1 MTKGFVKF
9 AFMKHLAKLFSSI
22 AFIFALSLVACS
34 RTEDGKIDSIP
45 SVAQES
51 VKPDQPQPTT
61 DSLPPLYTVR
71 RIKVRNL
78 GPLSKLFND
87 SNYQQLVEAKNLGIE
102 PFGDLSSY
110 YFTKRPLVKVAS
122 GRNYQ
127 IDSLRHSV
135 PYLVP
140 EAASLLNDIGA
151 NFIDS
156 LSKRGG
162 DSYKIKV
169 TSLLRTPESV
179 GRLRRVN
186 INATDSST
194 HQYATTFDISYTN
207 FCCLDTFRQI
217 HQGDLKNLL
226 GEVLNDLRLQGR
238 CMVKYEVKTGCFH
251 VTAIR

>member
-1 MTKGFVKF
+1 MRRGFVNF
-9 AFMKHLAKLFSSI
+9 ASMKPFGKSLLTFAVVFAISLFSCSKKDQKESDPGTSGTEN
-22 AFIFALSLVACS
+22 SLTADNS
-34 RTEDGKIDSIP
+34 
-45 SVAQES
+45 
-51 VKPDQPQPTT
+51 QPATQ
-61 DSLPPLYTVR
+61 SLPSLNSVR

-78 GPLSKLFND
+78 GTLSKLFND
-87 SNYQQLVEAKNLGIE
+87 SNYLQLNEAKNLGIE
-102 PFGDLSSY
+102 PFDELDSY

-122 GRNYQ
+122 GKNYQ
-127 IDSLRHSV
+127 IDSLRHSL

-140 EAASLLNDIGA
+140 EAAQLLDLIGK

-156 LSKRGG
+156 LEKRGG
-162 DSYKIKV
+162 DSYLIKV

-194 HQYATTFDISYTN
+194 HQYATTFDISYNN
-207 FCCLDTFRQI
+207 FYCVDTTRQI
-217 HQGDLKNLL
+217 NQGDLKNLL

-238 CMVKYEVKTGCFH
+238 CLVKYEVKTGCFH

>member
-1 MTKGFVKF
+1 MKPSG
-9 AFMKHLAKLFSSI
+9 KHLLSLSFIFLVFLFS
-22 AFIFALSLVACS
+22 CS
-34 RTEDGKIDSIP
+34 KKEDDKEAVNSEIP
-45 SVAQES
+45 LKVEAE
-51 VKPDQPQPTT
+51 KPAPSTP
-61 DSLPPLYTVR
+61 LPPLNTVR

-87 SNYQQLVEAKNLGIE
+87 SNYQQLAEAKNLGIE

-122 GRNYQ
+122 GKYYQ

-135 PYLVP
+135 PYQVP
-140 EAASLLNDIGA
+140 EAARLLDDIGM

-156 LSKRGG
+156 LSNRGG

-207 FCCLDTFRQI
+207 FYCLDTTRQI
-217 HQGDLKNLL
+217 NQGDLKNLL
-226 GEVLNDLRLQGR
+226 GEVLNDLRLKGR